1 MKTEPLEYNS
11 IKMLKK
17 ILNAIEQ
24 RRISEKECL
33 VKSQVNTSFL
43 SDWKNGKIKSPPFDK
58 IYRIAR
64 FLNLSLDLLA
74 DNTPPPSQLPEPEK
88 FLLNGF
94 RKLDQLEQQII
105 LGKISEMLYQKK
117 NFEEQSPVT
126 GQVAGDLFSGP
137 GCTDAVTA
145 AKKD

>member
-11 IKMLKK
+11 GRMLKQ

-24 RRISEKECL
+24 RQISEKECL

-74 DNTPPPSQLPEPEK
+74 DNTPPPSQLPEPEQ

-117 NFEEQSPVT
+117 NFEEQRLGT
-126 GQVAGDLFSGP
+126 EQVAGNLLSGLD
-137 GCTDAVTA
+137 CTDAVSA
-145 AKKD
+145 GKKD

>member
-11 IKMLKK
+11 GRMLKQ

-24 RRISEKECL
+24 RQISEKECL

-74 DNTPPPSQLPEPEK
+74 DNTPPPSQLPEPEQ

-117 NFEEQSPVT
+117 NFEEQRLGT
-126 GQVAGDLFSGP
+126 EQVAGNLLSGLD
-137 GCTDAVTA
+137 CTDAVSSG
-145 AKKD
+145 KKD

>member
-1 MKTEPLEYNS
+1 
-11 IKMLKK
+11 MLKQ

-24 RRISEKECL
+24 RQISEKECL

-74 DNTPPPSQLPEPEK
+74 DNTPPPSQLPEPEQ

-117 NFEEQSPVT
+117 NFEEQRLDT
-126 GQVAGDLFSGP
+126 EQVAGNLLSGLD
-137 GCTDAVTA
+137 CTDAVSSG
-145 AKKD
+145 KKD

>member
-11 IKMLKK
+11 GRMLKQ

-24 RRISEKECL
+24 RQISEKECL

-74 DNTPPPSQLPEPEK
+74 DNTPPPSQLPEPEQ

-117 NFEEQSPVT
+117 NFEEQRLGT
-126 GQVAGDLFSGP
+126 EQVAGNLLSGLD
-137 GCTDAVTA
+137 CTDTVSAG
-145 AKKD
+145 KKD

>member
-11 IKMLKK
+11 GRMLKQ

-74 DNTPPPSQLPEPEK
+74 DNTPPPSQLPEPEQ

-94 RKLDQLEQQII
+94 RQLDQLEQQII

-117 NFEEQSPVT
+117 NFEEQRLGT
-126 GQVAGDLFSGP
+126 EQVAGNLLSGLD
-137 GCTDAVTA
+137 CTDAVSSG
-145 AKKD
+145 KKD

>member
-11 IKMLKK
+11 GKILKQ

-74 DNTPPPSQLPEPEK
+74 DNTPPPSQLPEPEQ

-117 NFEEQSPVT
+117 NFEEQRLGT
-126 GQVAGDLFSGP
+126 EQVAGNLLSGLD
-137 GCTDAVTA
+137 CTDAVSSG
-145 AKKD
+145 KKD

>member
-1 MKTEPLEYNS
+1 MKQ
-11 IKMLKK
+11 

-74 DNTPPPSQLPEPEK
+74 DNTPPPSQLPEPEQ

-117 NFEEQSPVT
+117 NFEEQRLDT
-126 GQVAGDLFSGP
+126 EQVAGNLLSGLD
-137 GCTDAVTA
+137 CTDAVSSG
-145 AKKD
+145 KKD

>member
-1 MKTEPLEYNS
+1 
-11 IKMLKK
+11 MLKQ

-24 RRISEKECL
+24 RQISEKECL

-74 DNTPPPSQLPEPEK
+74 DNTPPPSQLPEPEQ

-117 NFEEQSPVT
+117 NFEEQRLGT
-126 GQVAGDLFSGP
+126 EQVAGNLLSGLD
-137 GCTDAVTA
+137 CTDAVSSG
-145 AKKD
+145 KKD